1 MKFPNKNPL
10 VSVII
15 VNYNNATLLGQSI
28 KSILNQTYNNI
39 EIIVVDDK
47 STDNSV
53 NELHKYKNKIRIIKN
68 KKKTSQGSYNQINSY
83 FNGYL
88 KSKGKYLFFL
98 DSDDYFKINKVK
110 YLVYEFEQNNANLI
124 FDLPILK
131 FKKKIVF
138 NKFNQKK
145 FILSSWPRFSPQS
158 CISMKKEYAKE
169 IFKNVKVNK
178 FESIWLDFRIAIYHF
193 LKNKELFVFNKY
205 LTYYRQLDGSAS
217 KNFKTLSK
225 NWWYRRFQAHE
236 IVDFF
241 SIKLNQNK
249 KINLDKL
256 ITKIVFFFLK

>member
-1 MKFPNKNPL
+1 MKFLNKNPL

-15 VNYNNATLLGQSI
+15 ANYNNAPFLDECI

-47 STDNSV
+47 STDNSIDK
-53 NELHKYKNKIRIIKN
+53 LYKYKDKIKIIKN
-68 KKKTSQGSYNQINSY
+68 KKKTRQNSYNQMKSY
-83 FNGYL
+83 YNGYL

-110 YLVYEFEQNNANLI
+110 YLVSVFKQNNSNLI

-138 NKFNQKK
+138 NKFKQKK
-145 FILSSWPRFSPQS
+145 FIFSSWPRFSPQS
-158 CISMKKEYAKE
+158 CISINKQYAKE
-169 IFKNVKVNK
+169 IFKNVRVNK

-193 LKNKELFVFNKY
+193 LKNKELIILNKY
-205 LTYYRQLDGSAS
+205 LTYYRQLDNSAD
-217 KNFKTLSK
+217 KKFKTLSK
-225 NWWYRRFQAHE
+225 NWWLRRVQAHE
-236 IVDFF
+236 FVDFF

-256 ITKIVFFFLK
+256 ITKLVVFFLK